1 MLLSIWR
8 AIPAALVAPR
18 QAIVPLKHRAIKEQP
33 ILSIL
38 IVARAADS
46 TISLRYSCREGIC
59 GSCAISTNGRLVLA
73 CLHYAGAR
81 CAICAPMQH
90 MAVVRDLVPDLTVL
104 YTAHAAIRPWAAKQE
119 HIRAEQ
125 RIITQR
131 ARALIETH
139 FECVLCGACLGAC
152 PSYWWHAGS
161 YAGPAVLL
169 QHLRWR
175 LQSST
180 KSREE
185 LYISESRAAEAC
197 HSILACARACPKGL
211 NPANAV
217 RAIHIL
223 GVLREADRALLLTAN
238 EHQAQHH
245 NTTSSLYSLHDW
257 APIHNPKISS
267 SCLPHWC
274 IRKMTHD

>member
-1 MLLSIWR
+1 MMLVSIWR
-8 AIPAALVAPR
+8 AIPAALIAPR
-18 QAIVPLKHRAIKEQP
+18 QAIMPMKQWAIKEQP
-33 ILSIL
+33 ILSTL

-46 TISLRYSCREGIC
+46 TVSLRYSCREGIC

-73 CLHYAGAR
+73 CLYYTESKYT
-81 CAICAPMQH
+81 ICAPMQH
-90 MAVVRDLVPDLTVL
+90 MTIVRDLVPDLAVL
-104 YTAHAAIRPWAAKQE
+104 YTAHRAIRPWLANQE
-119 HIRAEQ
+119 QQRAEQ

-152 PSYWWHAGS
+152 PSYWWHSGS

-175 LQSST
+175 LESST
-180 KSREE
+180 KSRDE
-185 LYISESRAAEAC
+185 LYLSESRAAQGC
-197 HSILACARACPKGL
+197 HSILACTRACPKGL

-223 GVLREADRALLLTAN
+223 GVIREVDTYLRQT
-238 EHQAQHH
+238 
-245 NTTSSLYSLHDW
+245 
-257 APIHNPKISS
+257 
-267 SCLPHWC
+267 LP
-274 IRKMTHD
+274 